1 MDNVPNV
8 AMLRAMLRSS
18 SLNIFAMRAIALR
31 AIALRVPA
39 IIRAMAWLILSGLM
53 FVSFTG
59 IVRWIASDLPPVEAA
74 FIRYA
79 FGLFILIPLFW
90 RGGSTAMGPRAR
102 NSNWSS

>member
-18 SLNIFAMRAIALR
+18 SLST
-31 AIALRVPA
+31 IALRVPA
-39 IIRAMAWLILSGLM
+39 IVRAMAWLILSGLM

-79 FGLFILIPLFW
+79 FGLFIRRCPYLC
-90 RGGSTAMGPRAR
+90 
-102 NSNWSS
+102 